1 MSSDVPVSI
10 AQALADP
17 TRFAIVERLT
27 DGPAAVSEL
36 VALAGEAQS
45 KVSNHLAVLR
55 ERGLVSVTRLGRQRL
70 YEIADPSVA
79 QLVESLLVIA
89 GRRPAR
95 LELSPSLAKA
105 RTCYDHLAGRLG
117 VAIFDALVARRA
129 IRQPDARYRG
139 PLALGPA
146 GEDVIGGLGVDLDD
160 IRKERRQF
168 ATACGDWSE
177 RRPHLG
183 GALGAALW
191 ARFLEQGWVAQKLGT
206 RVVVVTERGRRG
218 FHKTLGVG
226 IESAKAA
233 GRRADA

>member
-1 MSSDVPVSI
+1 MSSKVPVTI

-89 GRRPAR
+89 GRRPTR
-95 LELSPSLAKA
+95 LELSPSLARA

-129 IRQPDARYRG
+129 VAQPDARYRG
-139 PLALGPA
+139 PVGLGPT
-146 GEDVIGGLGVDLDD
+146 GEDVFGGLGVDLEET
-160 IRKERRQF
+160 RKERRQF

-191 ARFLEQGWVAQKLGT
+191 ARFLEQGWVAQKPGT
-206 RVVVVTERGRRG
+206 RIVVVTERGRRRLR
-218 FHKTLGVG
+218 KQLGVG
-226 IESAKAA
+226 IDPAKRP
-233 GRRADA
+233 GQCADA

>member
-1 MSSDVPVSI
+1 
-10 AQALADP
+10 
-17 TRFAIVERLT
+17 
-27 DGPAAVSEL
+27 
-36 VALAGEAQS
+36 
-45 KVSNHLAVLR
+45 
-55 ERGLVSVTRLGRQRL
+55 TRLGRQRL

-95 LELSPSLAKA
+95 LALSPSLARA

-129 IRQPDARYRG
+129 IAQPDARYRG
-139 PLALGPA
+139 PLGVGAT
-146 GEDVIGGLGVDLDD
+146 GEAVFGGLGVDLEEA
-160 IRKERRQF
+160 RKERRQF

-191 ARFLEQGWVAQKLGT
+191 ARFLEQGWVAQKPGT
-206 RVVVVTERGRRG
+206 RVVVVTGRGRNG
-218 FHKTLGVG
+218 FQKQLG
-226 IESAKAA
+226 
-233 GRRADA
+233 

>member
-1 MSSDVPVSI
+1 MTI

-17 TRFAIVERLT
+17 IRFAIVERLM

-36 VALAGEAQS
+36 VVLAGEAQS

-55 ERGLVSVTRLGRQRL
+55 DRGLVSVTRLGRQRL

-89 GRRPAR
+89 GRSPAK
-95 LELSPSLAKA
+95 LEMSPSLARA

-129 IRQPDARYRG
+129 IAQPRTRYRG
-139 PLALGPA
+139 PLELGPA
-146 GEDVIGGLGVDLDD
+146 GADVLGGLGIDLDEV
-160 IRKERRQF
+160 RRERRQF

-191 ARFLEQGWVAQKLGT
+191 VRSLEQGWVAQKPGT
-206 RVVVVTERGRRG
+206 RIVAVTERGRRG
-218 FHKTLGVG
+218 FHKYLGVRVDP
-226 IESAKAA
+226 AKVPA
-233 GRRADA
+233 RRVDA

>member
-1 MSSDVPVSI
+1 VSI

-17 TRFAIVERLT
+17 TRFAIAERLT

-36 VALAGEAQS
+36 VAIAGEPQS

-89 GRRPAR
+89 GRRPTR
-95 LELSPSLAKA
+95 LELSPSLARA

-129 IRQPDARYRG
+129 IAQPDARYRG
-139 PLALGPA
+139 PLGLGPA
-146 GEDVIGGLGVDLDD
+146 GEDVFAGLGVDLNEA
-160 IRKERRQF
+160 RKERRHF

-183 GALGAALW
+183 GAVGAALW
-191 ARFLEQGWVAQKLGT
+191 ARFLEHGWVAQKPGT
-206 RVVVVTERGRRG
+206 RIVVVTERGRRRLR
-218 FHKTLGVG
+218 KQLGVG
-226 IESAKAA
+226 VDTVESPAPRAKA
-233 GRRADA
+233 